1 MSVFSSLD
9 RWALL
14 AGVLCYVAAA
24 AGTIWAMLR
33 SRRSVT
39 GRLYAVVAAGF
50 ALQTFGLYLR
60 GQTVGGCPIG
70 NNFEVIQFVAWSLML
85 LYLVVGPAFQ
95 VSILG
100 VASAVLGALLGALA
114 FTVPAWDLPRAA
126 DAVRLSPW
134 IEFHAALAL
143 FSYGVFALLAVTAQA
158 QLVQHANLKRKR
170 LNLTF
175 SLLPPLVQLEE
186 IGLRLLVTGFALLTI
201 SLLVGSVFWLRHLDS
216 VDVLKLG
223 VTTAVWLAFGTVLA
237 LRLARRLV
245 SESLAWTCLL
255 LFLAVLLSLWPVNAR
270 RSDRAAVAPAA
281 VRPL

>member
-1 MSVFSSLD
+1 MIASLPLD
-9 RWALL
+9 RWAML

-24 AGTIWAMLR
+24 VGTIWAQLR

-39 GRLYAVVAAGF
+39 AQLYAVVATGF

-60 GQTVGGCPIG
+60 GRAVGGCPIS
-70 NNFEVIQFVAWSLML
+70 NNFEVIQFVAWSLLL

-100 VASAVLGALLGALA
+100 VASAVLGALLGVLA
-114 FTVPAWDLPRAA
+114 FAVPAWDLPRAA

-134 IEFHAALAL
+134 IEFHASLAL

-201 SLLVGSVFWLRHLDS
+201 SLLVGSVFWLRHPDT
-216 VDVLKLG
+216 VDMLKLG
-223 VTTAVWLAFGTVLA
+223 VTTAVWLASGIVLA

-270 RSDRAAVAPAA
+270 RSDRAAAPPA